1 MRRHGPPLAALL
13 TLAAFCA
20 SAADLGEC
28 VGIKDDAVRLFCYDR
43 VAGRTPPATADSPAP
58 PAVAAP
64 TAAAP
69 AAAAPEPVE
78 PKHIES
84 RIVGSFDGWRQ
95 GTRFKLEN
103 GQTWESI
110 GTSTFNVRKIEG
122 PQVVLE
128 RDFLGQL
135 KMKIDGV
142 GTRVAVRRIDE

>member
-1 MRRHGPPLAALL
+1 MRRGLLSALL
-13 TLAAFCA
+13 ISTCFRA

-28 VGIKDDAVRLFCYDR
+28 IGIKDDAVRLFCYDR
-43 VAGRTPPATADSPAP
+43 VAGRASSASAPTDSTPP
-58 PAVAAP
+58 PAVA
-64 TAAAP
+64 TP
-69 AAAAPEPVE
+69 AAAATTEPTE
-78 PKHIES
+78 AKRIES

-110 GTSTFNVRKIEG
+110 GTSTFNVRKIEA
-122 PQVVLE
+122 PTVVLE

-135 KMKIDGV
+135 KMKIDGI